1 MFLKEITLLGFK
13 SFPDK
18 VKITFTPGMTCIVGP
33 NGCGKS
39 NITDALRWVFGE
51 QSAKK
56 LRGGRMQD
64 VIFSGTSDRKPLNLA
79 EVHVVLDNEKH
90 LLPSDYSEVSV
101 SRKLFSDGD
110 SEYYINRQ
118 KVRMKDVQEMIT
130 DTGIGMSAYSF
141 IEQGMISQILST
153 KAEERRAIFEEAAG
167 IMKYRVRKK
176 ETSRKL
182 DTTRENLNRLKDI
195 FYEVERQLKTLEK
208 QVEKAKKYKE
218 LYGLLREAETALYA
232 YHDSLDRE
240 TLREKEKN
248 LSRIRGENSAL
259 MVEMNRLSAENE
271 TLQYQLMQEEE
282 ERSRMESALYEK
294 KMELERLKNSIDGLE
309 REIEYHSRQNT
320 ELESENAGLETE
332 NEIAA
337 RRMEDLKREIRRL
350 EMEKTGIEEQ
360 VMQDEEA
367 LDGLRREIAEKE
379 EALQN
384 KVTGLLENMRD
395 QSNIKGRISTI
406 EADLNNIRVRIQRL
420 EGKNLQLEDE
430 IEKITGDG
438 RQKETDLCKK
448 EGELRAL
455 TEKGTEEEI
464 AVKSLSDDLLREE
477 EEFEKLSKEINLL
490 RAKLEGL
497 AFLERKREGY
507 QEGTKAIL
515 EKRED
520 FGVEKILA
528 DYIEVEKG
536 YENYVDRVLSEK
548 GQALVGEKGHLE
560 KLKEFLLS
568 RKKGEGFYYI
578 TEPRAQRAPLPGS
591 LYERCRSPHP
601 VVDDFLKQALG
612 SVFPAEEDSSGKIG
626 EETVDL
632 IYPDGTI
639 LYADGLVSFTDTVHQ
654 GPGLVGRKTLQ
665 EEYKKEITRLEK
677 KEGISSEAMAGLK
690 KKKEEQE
697 KILEESRAA
706 QRELEN
712 EIRQIRGEIDFLSRE
727 RKRNESEMATNL
739 KETELLHKEIEEL
752 EKEKKRL
759 QGLFS
764 QSTQEGEAE
773 ENIKLELQE
782 ALKGLRERQEKA
794 QQSLTAHRMKLS
806 EINSEIISKKRDQS
820 RIEGNIS
827 ENRDKQERNRL
838 KIAENTEKTIRDRE
852 GISEAKVTVKSFIT
866 EIAGLE
872 EEIVGKKNAIA
883 EVKEKAGSAVSRL
896 RSSEEKFRNVQEAL
910 RDAEVEEARLKDKIE
925 NNRLYILDKYEV
937 ELSEIP
943 VPPSD
948 KYREEEEKEK
958 AGELQRRVKALGNV
972 NLSAL
977 EEYTDLKERYDFLVT
992 QKSDLE
998 DAKSQLEEAM
1008 ERIDQISK
1016 EKFLDT
1022 FYQISENFKQ
1032 IFPLLFNGGKAD
1044 ITLVMEEGEDI
1055 LEAGIDVNVKPPGK
1069 RLQNIDLLSGGE
1081 KALSAIALLF
1091 SIFKVKPAPFCV
1103 LDEIDAPLDD
1113 ANIARFIH
1121 MLSEFTET
1129 TQFIIVSHNKY
1140 TMEMADALYG
1150 VTMDEPGVSKI
1161 VSVQFK
1167 EGAR

>member
-51 QSAKK
+51 QSAKR

-64 VIFSGTSDRKPLNLA
+64 VIFSGTSERKPLNLA
-79 EVHVVLDNEKH
+79 EVHVVLDNEKR
-90 LLPSDYSEVSV
+90 LLPSDYNEVSI

-110 SEYYINRQ
+110 SEYFINRQ
-118 KVRMKDVQEMIT
+118 KVRMKDVQELIT

-208 QVEKAKKYKE
+208 QVDKAKKYKE
-218 LYGLLREAETALYA
+218 LYGLLKEAETVLFA
-232 YHDSLDRE
+232 YYDSLDKE
-240 TLREKEKN
+240 TLREKEKH
-248 LSRIRGENSAL
+248 LGKVRAENSAL
-259 MVEMNRLSAENE
+259 MVEMNKLSADNE

-294 KMELERLKNSIDGLE
+294 KMELERLKNTIDGLE
-309 REIEYHSRQNT
+309 REIEYHSKQNA
-320 ELESENAGLETE
+320 ELDEENASLETE
-332 NEIAA
+332 NEIAV
-337 RRMEDLKREIRRL
+337 RRLNDLKREIRRL
-350 EMEKTGIEEQ
+350 EMEKTGAEEE

-367 LDGLRREIAEKE
+367 LDDLRREIAEKE
-379 EALQN
+379 EALQD
-384 KVTGLLENMRD
+384 KVAGLLENMRD
-395 QSNIKGRISTI
+395 QSNIKGRIGTI
-406 EADLNNIRVRIQRL
+406 EADLNNIRIRIQRL
-420 EGKNLQLEDE
+420 EGKNLQLEEE
-430 IEKITGDG
+430 IEKTTIDSREKEKSLMEQREALTLRKEKEQ
-438 RQKETDLCKK
+438 RQEEDMESLSAALARE
-448 EGELRAL
+448 EGEFEHLTREMAL
-455 TEKGTEEEI
+455 
-464 AVKSLSDDLLREE
+464 LQ
-477 EEFEKLSKEINLL
+477 
-490 RAKLEGL
+490 AKLEGL

-515 EKRED
+515 EQRQD

-528 DYIEVEKG
+528 DYINVEKG
-536 YENYVDRVLSEK
+536 YENYVDRILSEK
-548 GQALVGEKGHLE
+548 GQALVGEKGRLD
-560 KLKEFLLS
+560 KLKKFLLA
-568 RKKGEGFYYI
+568 RKKGEGFYFV
-578 TEPRAQRAPLPGS
+578 TEPRAVKKPLPGS
-591 LYERCRSPHP
+591 LYGKCRTTHP
-601 VVDDFLKQALG
+601 VVDEFLKQTLG
-612 SVFPAEEDSSGKIG
+612 RVFLVEGEILPKIEG
-626 EETVDL
+626 ETPDY
-632 IYPDGTI
+632 IYPDGTV
-639 LYADGLVSFTDTVHQ
+639 LYADGLVSFTDTENQ

-665 EEYKKEITRLEK
+665 EEYKKEIAKLDEKRQSISEKAERLRK
-677 KEGISSEAMAGLK
+677 Q
-690 KKKEEQE
+690 KEEQE
-697 KILEESRAA
+697 HTLEESRVAL
-706 QRELEN
+706 RSLEN
-712 EIRQIRGEIDFLSRE
+712 EIRRIEGEIAFLSRE
-727 RKRNESEMATNL
+727 SRRNDAEIATNL
-739 KETELLHKEIEEL
+739 KEKELLEKEIEDL
-752 EKEKKRL
+752 EKEKSRL

-764 QSTQEGEAE
+764 KSTREGEAE

-782 ALKGLRERQEKA
+782 SLKELRQKLEES
-794 QQSLTAHRMKLS
+794 QQTLTAHRMHLS
-806 EINSEIISKKRDQS
+806 EINSEIINKKRDQS
-820 RIEGNIS
+820 RIEGNIR
-827 ENRDKQERNRL
+827 ENKMKQERNRRR
-838 KIAENTEKTIRDRE
+838 IIENDEKAVQDRKSIE
-852 GISEAKVTVKSFIT
+852 EAKEKVKRHISGISELDGKVID
-866 EIAGLE
+866 
-872 EEIVGKKNAIA
+872 KKNTIA
-883 EVKEKAGSAVSRL
+883 SIKEKAGSAVSGL
-896 RSSEEKFRNVQEAL
+896 RRCEEKFRHVQETL

-925 NNRLYILDKYEV
+925 NNRLYIMEKYEID
-937 ELSEIP
+937 LSEITL
-943 VPPSD
+943 PSS
-948 KYREEEEKEK
+948 EEYQVESEKEK
-958 AGELQRRVKALGNV
+958 VRELQRKVKALGNV

-977 EEYTDLKERYDFLVT
+977 EEYTALKERYDFLVT

-998 DAKSQLEEAM
+998 EAKGQLEEAM

-1044 ITLVMEEGEDI
+1044 ITLVMEDGDDI

-1113 ANIARFIH
+1113 ANIARFIK

-1161 VSVQFK
+1161 VSVQFR
-1167 EGAR
+1167 EGA

>member
-18 VKITFTPGMTCIVGP
+18 VKIAFTPGMTCIVGP

-79 EVHVVLDNEKH
+79 EIHVVLDNEKR
-90 LLPSDYSEVSV
+90 LLPSDYSEVSI

-110 SEYYINRQ
+110 SEYFINRQ

-182 DTTRENLNRLKDI
+182 DTTQENLNRLKDI
-195 FYEVERQLKTLEK
+195 FYEVERQLNTLEK
-208 QVEKAKKYKE
+208 QVDKAKKYKE
-218 LYGLLREAETALYA
+218 IYGLLKEAETVLFA
-232 YHDSLDRE
+232 YHYSIDRNHFK
-240 TLREKEKN
+240 EKEKE
-248 LSRIRGENSAL
+248 LGKIKGENSSL

-271 TLQYQLMQEEE
+271 TLQYELMQEEE

-294 KMELERLKNSIDGLE
+294 KMDLERLKNKMDGLE
-309 REIEYHSRQNT
+309 REIEYHSKQNK
-320 ELESENAGLETE
+320 ELDEENNTLETE
-332 NEIAA
+332 NEISA
-337 RRMEDLKREIRRL
+337 RRLEDLKREIRRL
-350 EMEKTGIEEQ
+350 EMAKAGAEEE

-367 LDGLRREIAEKE
+367 LDLLRQEIAEKE
-379 EALQN
+379 DTLQN
-384 KVTGLLENMRD
+384 KVAGLLENMRD
-395 QSNIKGRISTI
+395 QSNIKGRISTM
-406 EADLNNIRVRIQRL
+406 EADLNNIRIRIQRL
-420 EGKNLQLEDE
+420 EGKNLQLEEE
-430 IEKITGDG
+430 IEKITVDTGEKESALLQH
-438 RQKETDLCKK
+438 QKDFALGK
-448 EGELRAL
+448 EKEL
-455 TEKGTEEEI
+455 EEEKELE
-464 AVKSLSDDLLREE
+464 VLSEALSREE
-477 EEFEKLSKEINLL
+477 KEFDRLSKEMALL
-490 RAKLEGL
+490 QAKLEGL

-515 EKRED
+515 EKRAD

-528 DYIEVEKG
+528 DYITVEKG
-536 YENYVDRVLSEK
+536 YESYVDRILSEK
-548 GQALVGEKGHLE
+548 GQALVGEKERLDT
-560 KLKEFLLS
+560 LKDFLLT
-568 RKKGEGFYYI
+568 RKKGEGFYFI
-578 TEPRAQRAPLPGS
+578 TEPRSTKEVLKGS
-591 LYERCRSPHP
+591 LYEKCRTAHP
-601 VVDDFLKQALG
+601 VVDDFLRQVLG
-612 SVFPAEEDSSGKIG
+612 RVFPVEKAASPQINDG
-626 EETVDL
+626 TADL

-639 LYADGLVSFTDTVHQ
+639 LYADGLVSFTDTENQ

-665 EEYKKEITRLEK
+665 EEYKKEIAGLDDK
-677 KEGISSEAMAGLK
+677 KGSSSGRIGELK
-690 KKKEEQE
+690 KKRERQEQS
-697 KILEESRAA
+697 LEESRKAL
-706 QRELEN
+706 RSLEN
-712 EIRQIRGEIDFLSRE
+712 EIQRTQGEIDFLSRE
-727 RKRNESEMATNL
+727 CRRNEAEMAANL
-739 KETELLHKEIEEL
+739 KEKELLKKEIGDL
-752 EKEKKRL
+752 EKEKNRL
-759 QGLFS
+759 QNLFS
-764 QSTQEGEAE
+764 RSAQEGETE
-773 ENIKLELQE
+773 ETVKLELQE
-782 ALKGLRERQEKA
+782 ALKNLRQKQDDA
-794 QQSLTAHRMKLS
+794 QQTLTGHRMKLS
-806 EINSEIISKKRDQS
+806 EVNSEIITKKRDLS
-820 RIEGNIS
+820 RIEGNMGD
-827 ENRDKQERNRL
+827 NRMKQDRNRQR
-838 KIAENTEKTIRDRE
+838 IIENNEKTVQDRE
-852 GISEAKVTVKSFIT
+852 SIGEAKETVKDYLSQIAALEG
-866 EIAGLE
+866 EIIE
-872 EEIVGKKNAIA
+872 KKNAIA
-883 EVKEKAGSAVSRL
+883 SIKEKAGSAVSRL
-896 RSSEEKFRNVQEAL
+896 RSCDEKFRHVQESL
-910 RDAEVEEARLKDKIE
+910 RDAEVEHARLSDKIE
-925 NNRLYILDKYEV
+925 NNRLYILEKYETD
-937 ELSEIP
+937 LSEITG
-943 VPPSD
+943 PSAET
-948 KYREEEEKEK
+948 YREEEESEK
-958 AGELQRRVKALGNV
+958 VRELQKRVKALGNV

-977 EEYTDLKERYDFLVT
+977 EEYTELKERYDFLVT

-998 DAKSQLEEAM
+998 EAKGQLEEAM
-1008 ERIDQISK
+1008 DKIDQISK

-1044 ITLVMEEGEDI
+1044 ITLVMEDGEDI

-1161 VSVQFK
+1161 VSVQFR
-1167 EGAR
+1167 EGA

>member
-18 VKITFTPGMTCIVGP
+18 VKIAFTPGMTCIVGP

-79 EVHVVLDNEKH
+79 EVHVVLDNEKR
-90 LLPSDYSEVSV
+90 LLPSDYNEVSI

-110 SEYYINRQ
+110 SEYFINRQ

-195 FYEVERQLKTLEK
+195 FYEVERQLNTLEK
-208 QVEKAKKYKE
+208 QVDKAKKYKE
-218 LYGLLREAETALYA
+218 LYGLLKEAETVLFA
-232 YHDSLDRE
+232 YHDSLDSKN
-240 TLREKEKN
+240 LKDKEKELGK
-248 LSRIRGENSAL
+248 IRGENSSL
-259 MVEMNRLSAENE
+259 MVEMNKLSADNE

-294 KMELERLKNSIDGLE
+294 KMDLERIKNTIDGLE

-320 ELESENAGLETE
+320 ELDDENTALESEN
-332 NEIAA
+332 EISA
-337 RRMEDLKREIRRL
+337 RRLEDLRREIRRL
-350 EMEKTGIEEQ
+350 EMAKTGAEEE
-360 VMQDEEA
+360 VMQDEET
-367 LDGLRREIAEKE
+367 LDLLRQEIAEKE
-379 EALQN
+379 GALQD
-384 KVTGLLENMRD
+384 KVAGLLENMRD
-395 QSNIKGRISTI
+395 QSNIKGRISAI
-406 EADLNNIRVRIQRL
+406 EADLNNIRIRIQRL

-430 IEKITGDG
+430 IEKITADTAEKESALGQHHKDLALRKEKG
-438 RQKETDLCKK
+438 QKEEK
-448 EGELRAL
+448 ELEG
-455 TEKGTEEEI
+455 
-464 AVKSLSDDLLREE
+464 LSDALSREE
-477 EEFEKLSKEINLL
+477 KEFERLSKEIALL
-490 RAKLEGL
+490 QAKLEGL

-515 EKRED
+515 EKREE

-528 DYIEVEKG
+528 DYISVEKG
-536 YENYVDRVLSEK
+536 YESYVDRVLSEK
-548 GQALVGEKGHLE
+548 GQALVGEKSRLDT
-560 KLKEFLLS
+560 LKDFLLS
-568 RKKGEGFYYI
+568 RKKGEGFYFV
-578 TEPRAQRAPLPGS
+578 TRSRWEKTVLKGS
-591 LYERCRSPHP
+591 LYEKCRSSHP
-601 VVDDFLKQALG
+601 VVDDFLKQTMG
-612 SVFPAEEDSSGKIG
+612 RVFAVEG
-626 EETVDL
+626 ELPPHMADQSADL

-639 LYADGLVSFTDTVHQ
+639 VYADGLVSFTDTQNQ

-665 EEYKKEITRLEK
+665 EEYKKEIDTLGEK
-677 KEGISSEAMAGLK
+677 KNSVSGRIDELKTTKEGREEA
-690 KKKEEQE
+690 
-697 KILEESRAA
+697 LEETRAA
-706 QRELEN
+706 QRTLEN
-712 EIRQIRGEIDFLSRE
+712 EIQRISGEIDFLSRE
-727 RKRNESEMATNL
+727 CQRNETEMAANL
-739 KETELLHKEIEEL
+739 KEKELLTKEIQDL
-752 EKEKKRL
+752 EKEKSRL
-759 QGLFS
+759 QNMFS
-764 QSTQEGEAE
+764 RSTQEGETE
-773 ENIKLELQE
+773 ETVKLELQE
-782 ALKGLRERQEKA
+782 ALKGLRQKMDDV
-794 QQSLTAHRMKLS
+794 QQTLTGHRMKLS
-806 EINSEIISKKRDQS
+806 EVNSDIITKKRDLS

-827 ENRDKQERNRL
+827 DNRMKQEKNRQR
-838 KIAENTEKTIRDRE
+838 IVENNEKTVRDRE
-852 GISEAKVTVKSFIT
+852 SIGEAKESVKNHISRISV
-866 EIAGLE
+866 LE
-872 EEIVGKKNAIA
+872 SEIVDKKNAMGTI
-883 EVKEKAGSAVSRL
+883 KEKAGTAVSRL
-896 RSSEEKFRNVQEAL
+896 RSCEEKFRHVQESL
-910 RDAEVEEARLKDKIE
+910 RDAEVDHARLSDKIE
-925 NNRLYILDKYEV
+925 NNRLYIREKYETD
-937 ELSEIP
+937 LSAVTLPQAEE
-943 VPPSD
+943 
-948 KYREEEEKEK
+948 YREEEESEK
-958 AGELQRRVKALGNV
+958 VRELQRKVKALGNV

-977 EEYTDLKERYDFLVT
+977 EEYTALKERYDFLVT

-998 DAKSQLEEAM
+998 EAKGQLEEAM
-1008 ERIDQISK
+1008 DKIDQISK

-1044 ITLVMEEGEDI
+1044 ITLVMEDGEDI

-1121 MLSEFTET
+1121 MLSEFTRT

-1161 VSVQFK
+1161 VSVQFR
-1167 EGAR
+1167 EGA